1 MYLQR
6 VFILN
11 KQALKAEAAAPK
23 RCSPPRGF
31 PSQGMDP
38 AFALRASSWCC
49 AQSTAANPERGEVW
63 APILQFGA
71 AMSCLGRQGC
81 AYGTGSVRLSCIP
94 QLVHVRK
101 GNTSRGSEKG
111 NFGCPCSPR
120 TLPRA
125 LGTRSPL
132 ILVG

>member
-71 AMSCLGRQGC
+71 VWAGRAVLMAQDPCVYPASPNWCMSGR
-81 AYGTGSVRLSCIP
+81 GTLPGA
-94 QLVHVRK
+94 QRK
-101 GNTSRGSEKG
+101 GISGVAA
-111 NFGCPCSPR
+111 P
-120 TLPRA
+120 
-125 LGTRSPL
+125 LGPFPGL
-132 ILVG
+132 WAHAPH